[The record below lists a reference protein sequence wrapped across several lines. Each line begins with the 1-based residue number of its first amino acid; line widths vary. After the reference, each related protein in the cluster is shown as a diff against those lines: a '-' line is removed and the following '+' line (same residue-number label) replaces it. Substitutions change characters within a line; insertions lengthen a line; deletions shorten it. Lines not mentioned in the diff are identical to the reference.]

1 MTTPEDKRIKKVFKK
16 FLKQHKQF
24 KETSDI
30 INYDVAVVFD
40 KTDLKTFYVVI
51 HNDFRETNLTESD
64 DSYIIFYLKNTNPHD
79 VRRASRGFISRVEE
93 KSCMRNYTQ

>member
-40 KTDLKTFYVVI
+40 KTNLKTFYVVI
-51 HNDFRETNLTESD
+51 HNDFKETNLTESD
-64 DSYIIFYLKNTNPHD
+64 DSYIIFYLKNTYPHD
-79 VRRASRGFISRVEE
+79 GRRTSRGFISRVEE
-93 KSCMRNYTQ
+93 KSCMRNYSQ